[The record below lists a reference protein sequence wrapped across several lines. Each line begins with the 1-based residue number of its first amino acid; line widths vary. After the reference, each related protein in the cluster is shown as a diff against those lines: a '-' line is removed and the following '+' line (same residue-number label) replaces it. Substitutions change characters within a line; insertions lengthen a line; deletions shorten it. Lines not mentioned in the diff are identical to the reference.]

1 MSDLSRSKSVVGV
14 IGLGIMGSAFAAN
27 LMKAGFAVV
36 GTDVRPAALAE
47 LEKAGGTPVADSREL
62 ARRCRFIV
70 TSLATEAALDAVTAQ
85 LAEGGAPGTILI
97 ETSTFLPSVKQKAHD
112 ILAPKGVIMLDCPV
126 SGTGSQAWNRDLA
139 VFASGDPKAIEQAK
153 PVINAFARACYEMG
167 AFGNGMKVKAVA
179 NLLVGVHT
187 AVAAEAMLLAKHM
200 GLDLNKVAE
209 AVGDG
214 GGGSRMFQVRAPI
227 MANRTWDP
235 PNMKNSVWQK
245 DLQMISQALVEA
257 DSPSPLFSLT
267 LPMWR
272 QTIETGHGE
281 HDMSAIFEVYE
292 RMCEKQKTEK

>member
-1 MSDLSRSKSVVGV
+1 MSQPSSNQSVVGV

-36 GTDVRPAALAE
+36 GTDVLPEARAA

-62 ARRCRFIV
+62 ARRCRAIV
-70 TSLATEAALDAVTAQ
+70 TSLAKEAALEAVTAQ
-85 LAEGGAPGTILI
+85 LIEAAAPGTIVI
-97 ETSTFLPSVKQKAHD
+97 ETSTFLPEVKQKAHD
-112 ILAPKGVIMLDCPV
+112 ALASKGVILLDCPV
-126 SGTGSQAWNRDLA
+126 SGTGSQAWKRDLA
-139 VFASGDPKAIEQAK
+139 VFASGDPQAIAQVK

-187 AVAAEAMLLAKHM
+187 VVAAEALLLAQRM
-200 GLDLNKVAE
+200 GLNLNKVVE

-214 GGGSRMFQVRAPI
+214 GGGSRMFQVRGPI

-245 DLQMISQALVEA
+245 DLDMISKAVAEA

-267 LPMWR
+267 LPLWR

-292 RMCEKQKTEK
+292 RMGEKE